1 MNSRERLESHAS
13 HAIQFFIKVAVI
25 KTKSATIAFSFFHL
39 FFSFV
44 TVILELIGPPKNSL
58 LTRFTQIIARSVS
71 KNWLD
76 IQFNHQWKTAFHWD
90 KYRALKCLYEY
101 MNELFSTHLYGLYK
115 GVSPGKDI
123 TRWCEDMNFIF
134 EWQNNILRTSA
145 VSE

>member
-25 KTKSATIAFSFFHL
+25 KTKSATTAFSFFHL

-90 KYRALKCLYEY
+90 KYRALKC
-101 MNELFSTHLYGLYK
+101 THLYGLYK

-134 EWQNNILRTSA
+134 EWQNNILRKSPA
-145 VSE
+145 SE

>member
-1 MNSRERLESHAS
+1 MSSRERLESHAS

-25 KTKSATIAFSFFHL
+25 KTECNHCFFFFPSVL
-39 FFSFV
+39 FLRYCDF
-44 TVILELIGPPKNSL
+44 GAYQAPKNSL
-58 LTRFTQIIARSVS
+58 LTRFSQIIARSVS

-134 EWQNNILRTSA
+134 ERQNNILRSSA
-145 VSE
+145 ASE